1 MNEDRDHRSGLL
13 PALGPV
19 QLVLLGVGCI
29 IGAGIFVITG
39 SAAADYAGPAVSL
52 SFLLAAFAC
61 ACAGLCYSEL
71 AATSKESGGAY
82 SYTRDALGPR
92 IGWLVGWNLIME
104 YLVAASFVAVGW
116 SGYLSALCDSVG
128 LSLPKA
134 FTSAPF
140 KLANG
145 HLEATGA
152 IINLPAALIIGL
164 ATLCAVIGV
173 KRSSAANMVVV
184 LIKVT
189 VILVVIGVGA
199 FHVDPTLWTP
209 FIPENTGT
217 FGQYGISGVMKAAG
231 VVFIA
236 YIGFDAVATTALE
249 ARKPQRDVPIGI
261 LGSLAVCTVLYI
273 AMSLVL
279 TGTVPYTQLSVP
291 SPVALAVA
299 NMGEGVSWLLPLVS
313 LGAIAGLTS
322 VILVLLVAQPR
333 VFFAMA
339 QHRILPSAFG
349 KVHPTYRT
357 PHIST
362 IITGAIAASLAALF
376 PIDFL
381 AELVSSGTL
390 LAFMMVSVS
399 VIVLRR
405 TRPDAPRPFRV
416 PLVPLIP
423 IVSILVCGYLIS
435 VLGEHAYLR
444 LGIWLAIGMVI
455 YELRKKHAAA
465 AGMA

>member
-1 MNEDRDHRSGLL
+1 MTENGDHRSGLL

-116 SGYLSALCDSVG
+116 SGYLSALCKSVG
-128 LSLPKA
+128 LDLPA
-134 FTSAPF
+134 IITTAPF
-140 KLANG
+140 ALKDG
-145 HLEATGA
+145 HLVATGA
-152 IINLPAALIIGL
+152 LFNLPAALIIGL
-164 ATLCAVIGV
+164 ATFCAVVGV
-173 KRSSAANMVVV
+173 KRSATANMVVV
-184 LIKVT
+184 LIKVA
-189 VILVVIGVGA
+189 VILVVIAVGA
-199 FHVDPTLWTP
+199 FHVNPDLWYP
-209 FIPENTGT
+209 FLPENTGT
-217 FGQYGISGVMKAAG
+217 PGQYGISGVMKAAG

-279 TGTVPYTQLSVP
+279 TGTVPYAQLSVP
-291 SPVALAVA
+291 APVALAVH
-299 NMGEGVSWLLPLVS
+299 NMGDGVAWLLPLVS

-339 QHRILPSAFG
+339 QHRILPAAFAA
-349 KVHPTYRT
+349 VHPRFRT
-357 PHIST
+357 PHVST
-362 IITGAIAASLAALF
+362 IITGSVAAALASLF

-405 TRPDAPRPFRV
+405 TRPDQPRPFRV
-416 PLVPLIP
+416 PWVPLVP
-423 IVSILVCGYLIS
+423 IVSILVCGYLIT
-435 VLGEHAYLR
+435 VLGENAYLR
-444 LGIWLAIGMVI
+444 LGIWLAIGIVI
-455 YELRKKHAAA
+455 YELRKKHAASVVVK
-465 AGMA
+465 

>member
-362 IITGAIAASLAALF
+362 MITGAIAASLAALF

>member
-1 MNEDRDHRSGLL
+1 MNSSGDERSGLL

-39 SAAADYAGPAVSL
+39 SAAAQYAGPAVAL

-71 AATSKESGGAY
+71 AAMSKESGGAY

-116 SGYLSALCDSVG
+116 SGYLSALFDSIG
-128 LSLPKA
+128 LSLPTA

-140 KLANG
+140 ALKDGTLV
-145 HLEATGA
+145 ATGA
-152 IINLPAALIIGL
+152 LINLPAAFIIGL
-164 ATLCAVIGV
+164 ATLCAVVGV
-173 KRSSAANMVVV
+173 RRSSMANMVVV
-184 LIKVT
+184 ITKVA
-189 VILVVIGVGA
+189 VILVVIAVGA
-199 FHVDPTLWTP
+199 FHVNPNLWVP
-209 FIPENTGT
+209 FVPESTGVP
-217 FGQYGISGVMKAAG
+217 GQYGFGGVMKAAG

-249 ARKPQRDVPIGI
+249 ARNPQRDVPIGI

-273 AMSLVL
+273 AMALVL
-279 TGTVPYTQLSVP
+279 TGVVPFAELNVP
-291 SPVALAVA
+291 SPVALAVDR
-299 NMGEGVSWLLPLVS
+299 MGEGVAWILPLVS

-339 QHRILPSAFG
+339 QHRILPSIFG
-349 KVHPTYRT
+349 RVHPQFRT

-362 IITGAIAASLAALF
+362 IITGAVAATLACLF

-381 AELVSSGTL
+381 AELVSVGTL

-399 VIVLRR
+399 VLVLRR
-405 TRPDAPRPFRV
+405 TQPDRPRAFRV
-416 PLVPLIP
+416 PWVPLIP
-423 IVSILVCGYLIS
+423 AVSIAVCGYLIW
-435 VLGEHAYLR
+435 VLGEHAWWR
-444 LGIWLAIGMVI
+444 LGVWILIGWVI
-455 YELRKKHAAA
+455 YEFRKSRAVVKPA
-465 AGMA
+465 

>member
-1 MNEDRDHRSGLL
+1 MTDSGDHRSGLL

-39 SAAADYAGPAVSL
+39 SAAADYAGPAVTL

-71 AATSKESGGAY
+71 AAISKESGGAY

-116 SGYLSALCDSVG
+116 SGYLSALFDSLG
-128 LSLPKA
+128 ISLPAA

-140 KLANG
+140 ALKDG

-164 ATLCAVIGV
+164 ATLCAVVGV
-173 KRSSAANMVVV
+173 RRSSMANMVVV
-184 LIKVT
+184 ITKVA
-189 VILVVIGVGA
+189 VILVVIAVGA
-199 FHVDPTLWTP
+199 FHVDPGMWVP
-209 FIPENTGT
+209 FVPENTGT

-273 AMSLVL
+273 AMALIL
-279 TGTVPYTQLSVP
+279 TGVVPFAELSVP
-291 SPVALAVA
+291 SPVALAVER
-299 NMGEGVSWLLPLVS
+299 MGPGVAWILPLVS

-339 QHRILPSAFG
+339 QHRILPDAFAR
-349 KVHPTYRT
+349 VHPRYRT

-362 IITGAIAASLAALF
+362 MITGGVAALLACLF
-376 PIDFL
+376 PINFL
-381 AELVSSGTL
+381 AELVSAGTL

-405 TRPDAPRPFRV
+405 TRPDQPRPFRV
-416 PLVPLIP
+416 PWVPLVP
-423 IVSILVCGYLIS
+423 IVSIAVCGYLIA
-435 VLGEHAYLR
+435 VLGEHAWWR
-444 LGIWLAIGMVI
+444 LAVWIAIGAFI
-455 YELRKKHAAA
+455 YEMRKNRAAPVV
-465 AGMA
+465 AG

>member
-1 MNEDRDHRSGLL
+1 MTENGDHRSGLL

-116 SGYLSALCDSVG
+116 SGYLSALCKSVG
-128 LSLPKA
+128 LALPTA

-140 KLANG
+140 A
-145 HLEATGA
+145 LEQGRLVATGA
-152 IINLPAALIIGL
+152 LINLPAALIIGL

-189 VILVVIGVGA
+189 VILVVIAVGA
-199 FHVDPTLWTP
+199 FHIDPTLWTP
-209 FIPENTGT
+209 FIPPVTPD
-217 FGQYGISGVMKAAG
+217 GQYGIGGVMKAAG

-249 ARKPQRDVPIGI
+249 ARRPQRDVPIGI
-261 LGSLAVCTVLYI
+261 LGSLAVCTILYI

-279 TGTVPYTQLSVP
+279 TGTVPYAQLSVP

-299 NMGEGVSWLLPLVS
+299 NMGEDVAWLLPLVS

-339 QHRILPSAFG
+339 QHRILPSLFAR
-349 KVHPTYRT
+349 VHPRYRT

-362 IITGAIAASLAALF
+362 IITGSVAAALASLF

-416 PLVPLIP
+416 PWVPLVP
-423 IVSILVCGYLIS
+423 IVSILVCGYLIYT
-435 VLGEHAYLR
+435 LGWHAYIR
-444 LGIWLAIGMVI
+444 LGIWLAIGIVI
-455 YELRKKHAAA
+455 YEMRKKHAAA
-465 AGMA
+465 GGAA